1 MRKINLSNF
10 QIATS
15 EIARDINRRIILNLI
30 RTRQPISRAE
40 LARHTG
46 LQRSTVSLITEQLIE
61 EQWITEGALGHLPR
75 GRKPR
80 FLHLNNERAGII
92 GVNVRPKLTTLALTD
107 LNARFITQDS
117 LATPDDPQ
125 EFLENLASRIQNLRN
140 SHPQIFCEGIGV
152 GVPGRVDRHT
162 QRLVFAPNLGWYDVE
177 IKQYLEN
184 ATNLPVEVDNA
195 ANSCALY
202 ELWFGKH
209 SEGVHDLIALTVS
222 EGIGTGI
229 IANSQLIC
237 GPNGM
242 AGEFGH
248 VSIREDGPLC
258 SCGNRGCWEVYASNT
273 ATINYY
279 SEATIKS
286 QSDRNQKSISL
297 PTFDDILKLCE
308 QGDGRAVESIER
320 MAHYL
325 GVGIAMLIT
334 SFAPTLIVCVGEV
347 TRVWDR
353 VEPIIKQVVA
363 EKTPLAAAA
372 QIIPLN
378 EIEYPRLRGAIA
390 LILQKHFVA
399 PSVA

>member
-46 LQRSTVSLITEQLIE
+46 LQRSTVSLITEQLIA

-92 GVNVRPKLTTLALTD
+92 GVNVRPKLTTVALTD

-117 LATPDDPQ
+117 LPTPEDPQ
-125 EFLENLASRIQNLRN
+125 EFLQNLAFRIQNLRS

-162 QRLVFAPNLGWYDVE
+162 QRLVFAPNLGWKDVE
-177 IKQYLEN
+177 IKQFLEN
-184 ATNLPVEVDNA
+184 ATQLPVEVDNA

-209 SEGVHDLIALTVS
+209 SERVHDLIALTIS

-279 SEATIKS
+279 SEANMKA
-286 QSDRNQKSISL
+286 QSERNPVNL
-297 PTFDDILKLCE
+297 PTFEDILKLCE
-308 QGDGRAVESIER
+308 QGDNRAGESIDR

-325 GVGIAMLIT
+325 GVGMAMIMT
-334 SFAPTLIVCVGEV
+334 SFTPTLIVCVGEV
-347 TRVWDR
+347 TRVWNR
-353 VEPIIKQVVA
+353 IEPIIKKVVA
-363 EKTPLAAAA
+363 EKTPLSADA

-378 EIEYPRLRGAIA
+378 EMEYPRLRGAIA